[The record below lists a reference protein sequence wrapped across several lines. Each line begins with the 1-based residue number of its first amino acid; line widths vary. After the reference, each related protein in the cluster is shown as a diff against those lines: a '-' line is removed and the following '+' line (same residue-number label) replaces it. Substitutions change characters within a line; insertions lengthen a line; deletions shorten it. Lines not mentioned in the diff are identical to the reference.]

1 MLSVAMIGK
10 NEETCVPA
18 ALDSVRQVASEVI
31 FVDTGSTDN
40 TKKIVTQ
47 AGGRVSEFDWTDDFS
62 AARNHGL
69 QRCTSKWILVIDCD
83 EQLMLNSR
91 SVRFIKELFLT
102 TNLEFAYEVKIKNYL
117 ANGATEWH
125 SNIRLF
131 RNNLGLFFENPI
143 HETLSDAVFRR
154 NPTRLLPLAE
164 LSIAHS
170 GYKFPERNSR
180 KRQRNLTILKKW
192 VNDSP
197 ENPFAWYKL
206 GLTLRGNDNPKAV
219 ACLFRSFELLIT
231 RDDRHTFSFRY
242 ELLRVLCT
250 HLCETNPS
258 LAKMVEQRG
267 QLAFGREPLEKRIGG
282 EFQ

>member
-10 NEETCVPA
+10 NEETCVSA
-18 ALDSVRQVASEVI
+18 ALESVRHVASEVI

-40 TKKIVTQ
+40 TKKIVIQ
-47 AGGRVSEFDWTDDFS
+47 AGGRVVNFDWIDDFS

-69 QRCTSKWILVIDCD
+69 QLCTSDWILVIDCD
-83 EQLMLNSR
+83 EQLTLNSG
-91 SVRFIKELFLT
+91 SARFIEKLFLT
-102 TNLEFAYEVKIKNYL
+102 TNSEFAYEVKIKNYL

-131 RNNLGLFFENPI
+131 RNKLGLLFENPI

-154 NPTRLLPLAE
+154 NPTRSLPLAE
-164 LSIAHS
+164 LSISHS
-170 GYKFPERNSR
+170 GYKSPERNSR
-180 KRQRNLTILKKW
+180 KRLRNLTILKKW
-192 VNDSP
+192 VNESP

-219 ACLFRSFELLIT
+219 ACLFRSFELLIA

-242 ELLRVLCT
+242 ELLRALCA

-258 LAKMVEQRG
+258 LAKIVEQRG
-267 QLAFGREPLEKRIGG
+267 QLAFG
-282 EFQ
+282 